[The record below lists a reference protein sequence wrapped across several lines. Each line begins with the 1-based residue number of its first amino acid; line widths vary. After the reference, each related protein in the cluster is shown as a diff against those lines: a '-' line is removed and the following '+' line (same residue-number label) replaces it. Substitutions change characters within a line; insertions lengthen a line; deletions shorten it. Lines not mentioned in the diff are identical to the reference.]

1 MESIWNKTCKIP
13 EYPRL
18 DNDIETDV
26 AVIGGGIT
34 GILTAFLLQERGKK
48 VVVLERDRI
57 GSGAT
62 GNTTA
67 KITSQHGVF
76 YDRLIKTV
84 GKDYARQYANAHQN
98 AIEDYR
104 NIINRYNISCL
115 FEEKSSFVYSVNR
128 NNQFENELK
137 ASKLL
142 GLPVQKAKITEL
154 PFPVADGLEFIGQAQ
169 FHPLEFIKEIAKNLE
184 IYEKTLVL
192 RVENQKIITDCGNVN
207 ARDIV
212 FASHFPFVNFPGM
225 YFMRMH
231 QQRSYVLALKNAGNL
246 NGMYLDCGQ
255 NGLSFRSYN
264 EYLLIGGMGHRTG
277 KFPEKSPYD
286 ELRKIKEKYYPESE
300 ECAFWSAQDCMPHDG
315 IQFIGRYSKSKNH
328 WYVASG
334 FKKWGMTSAMVAAK
348 IITADICD
356 CMSHS
361 SDVFSPNNLHI
372 RAGITEA
379 LKDTAQT
386 VYSIGKEKLEIPKE
400 KLQSIPEGGAG
411 VIKYNGGKVGV
422 YKDESGENYFVIVRC
437 PHLGC
442 RLEWNSDEKSWDCPC
457 HGSRFDF
464 KGNLI
469 DNPAQSSIS
478 KSD

>member
-1 MESIWNKTCKIP
+1 MESIWKKTCKLQ
-13 EYPRL
+13 EYPCL
-18 DNDIETDV
+18 NNDIECDV
-26 AVIGGGIT
+26 CVIGGGIT

-67 KITSQHGVF
+67 KITSQHGIF

-104 NIINRYNISCL
+104 NIINRYNISCS
-115 FEEKSSFVYSVNR
+115 FEEKSSFVYSVNK

-137 ASKLL
+137 AAKLL

-154 PFPVADGLEFIGQAQ
+154 PFTVADGLELQGQAQ
-169 FHPLEFIKEIAKNLE
+169 FHPLEFLKEIAKDLD

-192 RVENQKIITDCGNVN
+192 RVENQKIYTDCGNVL
-207 ARDIV
+207 AHDIV
-212 FASHFPFVNFPGM
+212 FAAHFPFVNFPGM

-231 QQRSYVLALKNAGNL
+231 QSRSYVLALKNAGNL

-264 EYLLIGGMGHRTG
+264 EYLLLGGMGHRTG
-277 KFPEKSPYD
+277 KFPENSPYD
-286 ELRKIKEKYYPESE
+286 ELRKIKEKFYPESE
-300 ECAFWSAQDCMPHDG
+300 EFAFWSAQDCMPHDG
-315 IQFIGRYSKSKNH
+315 MPFIGRYSRKQNH

-334 FKKWGMTSAMVAAK
+334 FKKWGMTGAMTAAR
-348 IITADICD
+348 IISSEICGE
-356 CMSHS
+356 S
-361 SDVFSPNNLHI
+361 SQYAEVFSPARLHL

-386 VYSIGKEKLEIPKE
+386 FYSIGKEKLEIPKE
-400 KLQSIPEGGAG
+400 KLESIPKGSAG
-411 VIKYNGGKVGV
+411 VIKYNGEKVGV
-422 YKDESGENYFVIVRC
+422 YRSENGENHFVTVRC

-464 KGNLI
+464 KGNLL
-469 DNPAQSSIS
+469 DNPAQNNIS
-478 KSD
+478 K